1 MEVLR
6 LFYSVKMLTKQPKI
20 AFTIQIWKTKVF
32 LRAGQMDE
40 LDVRR
45 TKVLGNSAKIIQC
58 KVRSY
63 IAQK

>member
-1 MEVLR
+1 
-6 LFYSVKMLTKQPKI
+6 
-20 AFTIQIWKTKVF
+20 
-32 LRAGQMDE
+32 MDE

-63 IAQK
+63 IARKEFIVLRNVAIDL